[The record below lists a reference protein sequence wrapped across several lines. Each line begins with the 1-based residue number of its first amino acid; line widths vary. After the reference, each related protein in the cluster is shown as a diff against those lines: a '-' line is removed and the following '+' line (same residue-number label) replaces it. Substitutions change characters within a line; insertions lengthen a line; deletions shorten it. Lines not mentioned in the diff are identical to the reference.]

1 MIKYVSGLEDIVL
14 LNKINGGNCSGIFE
28 FGDDRLFKL
37 FDEDYRDLSDP
48 INVEFYDVIRYLSSL
63 EGMPHIVRGKD
74 IYRSRDE
81 LFGYSMDKLVAEN
94 FRNISSAVEVD
105 RVFSGF
111 KVLSDDVR
119 SLADSF
125 VKTEDIGGDNILYN
139 GNMYLLDL
147 DLSLVD
153 KRYIPDE
160 LYENTRRSVFRSLFK
175 RVTGSN
181 FTDIVKY
188 DEYGHYIEKIVDNC
202 SNYVDSDIKTIAQF
216 KEAYQKTYKKT
227 TS

>member
-81 LFGYSMDKLVAEN
+81 LFGYSMDRLVAEN
-94 FRNISSAVEVD
+94 FRNVSSTVEVD
-105 RVFSGF
+105 RIFSGF

-125 VKTEDIGGDNILYN
+125 VKTEDIGGDNIMFN
-139 GNMYLLDL
+139 DSGMYLLDL

-160 LYENTRRSVFRSLFK
+160 LYERCMNSLLCAVRQKVIGDSRF
-175 RVTGSN
+175 
-181 FTDIVKY
+181 DDMVKN
-188 DEYGHYIEKIVDNC
+188 DEYFSYLMRLKNDCSEALGKEVVTISDMHNGYSKIKNR
-202 SNYVDSDIKTIAQF
+202 I
-216 KEAYQKTYKKT
+216 
-227 TS
+227 